1 MISVKVW
8 TPETDNFIHKRSIS
22 EEKTNQILMKRA
34 MNENI
39 MKQPKKNLQIN
50 REEEINNWISN
61 IQNINKNK
69 DLNKDLDNNS
79 NLDNNNPNIN
89 SNNALKNNTKKSS
102 PYKKINFYTCI
113 CCKLEL
119 ARSEFSNIEL
129 AKIHN
134 RKRCMNCQK
143 KTEKKYREKNEE
155 TIWEN
160 AIKMGHV
167 IDGFCPE
174 RLRENF
180 RNKGIWSETYQEKC
194 RQIQLSL
201 ELTGISNKNLDNETE
216 IDLIEDTIIVDNQ
229 GVDTNNEIVKNY
241 VYKSIPGVYEIPYE
255 ISNKLVEK
263 FGKKFKIVENIYKLF
278 QPDTLG
284 V

>member
-1 MISVKVW
+1 MLSVKVW

-34 MNENI
+34 MKENI
-39 MKQPKKNLQIN
+39 IKQPQKNLIN
-50 REEEINNWISN
+50 RDEEINDWITN
-61 IQNINKNK
+61 IQNINSNNKNNLNN
-69 DLNKDLDNNS
+69 DLNNN
-79 NLDNNNPNIN
+79 NNNPNIN
-89 SNNALKNNTKKSS
+89 TNNIVKNNTKKSS

>member
-1 MISVKVW
+1 MLSVKVW
-8 TPETDNFIHKRSIS
+8 KPETDNFIHKRSIS

-34 MNENI
+34 MKENI
-39 MKQPKKNLQIN
+39 IKQPQKNLIN
-50 REEEINNWISN
+50 RDEEINNWITN
-61 IQNINKNK
+61 IQNINSNNKNNLNN
-69 DLNKDLDNNS
+69 DLNNNDNNA
-79 NLDNNNPNIN
+79 NTNNIV
-89 SNNALKNNTKKSS
+89 KNNTKKSS

-143 KTEKKYREKNEE
+143 KIEKKYREKNEE

-216 IDLIEDTIIVDNQ
+216 IDLIEDTIIIDNQ
-229 GVDTNNEIVKNY
+229 GVNSNNEIVKNY

-284 V
+284 I